1 MELTWQAR
9 FCVRMRARE
18 ATVVTDPF
26 PADVGPTGRGITAD
40 IVTYS
45 HAESTTPAALRQMRK
60 VVAPNGEEVLV
71 PASLERAY
79 VLDGPGEFEVK
90 QVLMTGVRTSRGA
103 SDGPNVA
110 FVYELDGIHVCHLG
124 DVGGALSQD
133 ELGEL
138 GTVELLMIPIGG
150 QLTATAAAELVAQVD
165 PKFVVPLAVAPDGT
179 AGPAIDRFVHE
190 MGATNLVPQPKLSVT
205 ISSVP
210 DETTVVLLEA
220 RGKT

>member
-1 MELTWQAR
+1 MELTWQSR
-9 FCVRMRARE
+9 FCVRMRSRE

-26 PADVGPTGRGITAD
+26 PADVGPTGRGLTGD

-45 HAESTTPAALRQMRK
+45 HAEAIPTGALRQMRK
-60 VVAPNGEEVLV
+60 VVAPNGEELLV

-103 SDGPNVA
+103 TDGPNVA

-124 DVGGALSQD
+124 DIGGTLSQD
-133 ELGEL
+133 QLGEL
-138 GTVELLMIPIGG
+138 GTVEVLLIPVGG
-150 QLTATAAAELVAQVD
+150 QLSATTAGEVVAQVD
-165 PKFVVPLAVAPDGT
+165 PKFVVPLAVAPDGAAT
-179 AGPAIDRFVHE
+179 QPIDRFVHE
-190 MGATNLVPQPKLSVT
+190 MGASNLVPQPRLTVT

-210 DETTVVLLEA
+210 DETTVVLLEP

>member
-9 FCVRMRARE
+9 FCVRIRSRE

-26 PADVGPTGRGITAD
+26 PADVGPTGRGLTGD

-45 HAESTTPAALRQMRK
+45 HAETTPPSAVRQMRK
-60 VVAPNGEEVLV
+60 VVAPSGEEILV

-90 QVLMTGVRTSRGA
+90 QVLITGVRTARGA
-103 SDGPNVA
+103 TEGPNVA

-124 DVGGALSQD
+124 DIGGTLSQD
-133 ELGEL
+133 QLGEL
-138 GTVELLMIPIGG
+138 GTVEVLLVPVGG
-150 QLTATAAAELVAQVD
+150 QLSATTAGEVVAQVD
-165 PKFVVPLAVAPDGT
+165 PKFVVPLAVTGDDAATQP
-179 AGPAIDRFVHE
+179 IDRFVHE
-190 MGATNLVPQPKLSVT
+190 MGASNLVPQPRLTVT

-210 DETTVVLLEA
+210 DETTVVLLEP

>member
-9 FCVRMRARE
+9 FCVRMRSRE

-26 PADVGPTGRGITAD
+26 PADVGPTGRGLSAD

-45 HAESTTPAALRQMRK
+45 HAESATPGALRQMRK
-60 VVAPNGEEVLV
+60 VVAPNGEEILV

-110 FVYELDGIHVCHLG
+110 FVYELDGLHVCHLG
-124 DVGGALSQD
+124 DIGGTLSQD
-133 ELGEL
+133 QLGEL
-138 GTVELLMIPIGG
+138 GAVDVLLIPVGG
-150 QLTATAAAELVAQVD
+150 QLSATTAAELVAQID
-165 PKFVVPLAVAPDGT
+165 PKFVVPLAVAADGT
-179 AGPAIDRFVHE
+179 AGQPIDRFVHE
-190 MGATNLVPQPKLSVT
+190 MAASNLVPQPRLSAT
-205 ISSVP
+205 ISTVP
-210 DETTVVLLEA
+210 EETTVVLLEP